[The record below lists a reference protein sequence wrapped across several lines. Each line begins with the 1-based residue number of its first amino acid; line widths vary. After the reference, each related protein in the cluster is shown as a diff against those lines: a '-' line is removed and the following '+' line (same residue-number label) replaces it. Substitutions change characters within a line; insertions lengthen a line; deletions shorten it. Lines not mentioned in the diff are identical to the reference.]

1 MEWRLDVY
9 WNRQL
14 YFIASCHILFSC
26 DCILALEL
34 LEKFTIFHG
43 ELYRFAA
50 VHPWKFERT
59 FTKYITF
66 ELLWYKFHILRFS
79 CYFTS
84 VNNNCN
90 YRIWRPI
97 VLLLKILYAHWKIF
111 NLYNTSIN
119 QHRSQCFAQLCIR
132 YSRRTTRDKKSNML
146 ESRNAGL
153 FGRLLA
159 GMRGTNRWGL
169 RGGCSIGYWLEM

>member
-1 MEWRLDVY
+1 MKIR
-9 WNRQL
+9 
-14 YFIASCHILFSC
+14 HILKSTIIFYSFLQYS
-26 DCILALEL
+26 IFLWLYVGVRII
-34 LEKFTIFHG
+34 EKIHNFPR
-43 ELYRFAA
+43 ELYRFSA

-66 ELLWYKFHILRFS
+66 ELLWYKFRTLHFS

-111 NLYNTSIN
+111 NLYSTFIN
-119 QHRSQCFAQLCIR
+119 QHRSQFFAQLCIR
-132 YSRRTTRDKKSNML
+132 YSQRTTRDRKSNML
-146 ESRNAGL
+146 ESRNAEL